1 MRPRAVPPAFASATT
16 PPGRESCS
24 SSRALVSGRWLSW
37 LEAGKSV
44 ALMVQRVAEERLR
57 LTVKIMPVDSEGYA
71 RELFGALR
79 ELDSR
84 GVDAIFVEA
93 IAEEGLGRTV
103 MDRLRR
109 AAS

>member
-1 MRPRAVPPAFASATT
+1 MPA
-16 PPGRESCS
+16 
-24 SSRALVSGRWLSW
+24 
-37 LEAGKSV
+37 
-44 ALMVQRVAEERLR
+44 
-57 LTVKIMPVDSEGYA
+57 DSEGYA

>member
-1 MRPRAVPPAFASATT
+1 
-16 PPGRESCS
+16 
-24 SSRALVSGRWLSW
+24 
-37 LEAGKSV
+37 
-44 ALMVQRVAEERLR
+44 MVQRAVSLERPG
-57 LTVKIMPVDSEGYA
+57 LTVKSMPADSEGYA
-71 RELFGALR
+71 RELFGVLR

-109 AAS
+109 ASS

>member
-1 MRPRAVPPAFASATT
+1 MIDADVTELIARVPLPA
-16 PPGRESCS
+16 
-24 SSRALVSGRWLSW
+24 
-37 LEAGKSV
+37 
-44 ALMVQRVAEERLR
+44 
-57 LTVKIMPVDSEGYA
+57 
-71 RELFGALR
+71 GADMLDGVLR

-109 AAS
+109 ASS

>member
-1 MRPRAVPPAFASATT
+1 VLIEPGTGERAVA
-16 PPGRESCS
+16 
-24 SSRALVSGRWLSW
+24 SW

-44 ALMVQRVAEERLR
+44 ALMVQRAVAAERPR
-57 LTVKIMPVDSEGYA
+57 LTVKTMPVDSEGYA
-71 RELFGALR
+71 RELFGTLR
-79 ELDSR
+79 ELDAR